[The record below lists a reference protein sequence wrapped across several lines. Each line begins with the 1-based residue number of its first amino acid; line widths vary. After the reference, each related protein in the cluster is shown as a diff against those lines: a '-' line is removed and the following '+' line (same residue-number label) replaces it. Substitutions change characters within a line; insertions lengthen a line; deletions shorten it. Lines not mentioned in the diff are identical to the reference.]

1 MSQTLER
8 SSSAKARRGE
18 MVWLGVKHSCLGSV
32 LRVRVVA
39 KEVTTRATSALAVAQ
54 SEAGA

>member
-1 MSQTLER
+1 
-8 SSSAKARRGE
+8 

-32 LRVRVVA
+32 LRVRVVV